1 MVKIK
6 KSFLLTL
13 VLVFVMSCAFTLG
26 VSAEGDLGSVG
37 VQSTV
42 EERAS
47 SGDSSS
53 DSQGHGIADFMKDY
67 NPVTDEQ
74 MAESEKFAAPIIA
87 LVGNAIGFILIL
99 VVSGIVLVT
108 ALDLCYIGLPFTRS
122 FLYPQQAGGGMG
134 MGGMGGM
141 GAPQSKPRHQFISD
155 EAVSSVSASG
165 SGGGMSSMPTM
176 GSMPGL
182 GGMPG
187 MGGMSGA
194 GATQGTKSII
204 VSYLKKRV
212 IFIVVFAVA
221 AILLTSSI
229 LTNCGINIAY
239 MLMGLI
245 EKVMNLMA

>member
-13 VLVFVMSCAFTLG
+13 VLVFVMSCAFTFG

-37 VQSTV
+37 VQGTV
-42 EERAS
+42 EEQAS

-53 DSQGHGIADFMKDY
+53 GDSSSNSQGHGIADFMKDY
-67 NPVTDEQ
+67 NPVTDAQ

-122 FLYPQQAGGGMG
+122 LLAPQQAGGTAGMNG
-134 MGGMGGM
+134 MNGMNG
-141 GAPQSKPRHQFISD
+141 QSKPRLQLVSD
-155 EAVSSVSASG
+155 EALTSVSTRGSSG
-165 SGGGMSSMPTM
+165 VGSSPTPGIGMTNTVSQP
-176 GSMPGL
+176 
-182 GGMPG
+182 
-187 MGGMSGA
+187 
-194 GATQGTKSII
+194 QGVKSAILT
-204 VSYLKKRV
+204 YFKKRI
-212 IFIVVFAVA
+212 IFLVFFAVA
-221 AILLTSSI
+221 AIVLTSSI

-239 MLMGLI
+239 LLMGLI

>member
-37 VQSTV
+37 VQGTV

-53 DSQGHGIADFMKDY
+53 NSQGHGISDFMKDY

-134 MGGMGGM
+134 MGGMG
-141 GAPQSKPRHQFISD
+141 APQSKPRHQFISD

-176 GSMPGL
+176 